1 MTIVRFSALTPLLQ
15 RHWRVAD
22 TWSQSARSK
31 RFCLFLEN
39 PSPAPQHHLVPK
51 LPGFYLFS
59 LKVVI
64 FPEHAV
70 WDGDEGTEPLHLLDF
85 S

>member
-1 MTIVRFSALTPLLQ
+1 MTIVRFSALTPLPQ

-22 TWSQSARSK
+22 TWSQSARFK
-31 RFCLFLEN
+31 RFCLFLGT
-39 PSPAPQHHLVPK
+39 PLVPSGPRK
-51 LPGFYLFS
+51 LPGFYLSS

-70 WDGDEGTEPLHLLDF
+70 WDGDEETEPSHLLDF
-85 S
+85 N